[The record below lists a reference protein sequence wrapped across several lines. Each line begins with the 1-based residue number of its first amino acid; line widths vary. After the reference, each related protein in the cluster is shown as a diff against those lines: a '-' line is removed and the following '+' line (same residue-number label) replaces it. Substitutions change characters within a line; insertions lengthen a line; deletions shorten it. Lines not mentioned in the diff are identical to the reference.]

1 MNIIA
6 INALKIMIFS
16 IATERLYRA
25 PTALLGCSDTGGN
38 KEFRTVL
45 KEDKIC

>member
-1 MNIIA
+1 M
-6 INALKIMIFS
+6 KVCS
-16 IATERLYRA
+16 VEEYRA

-38 KEFRTVL
+38 KDFRTVL